1 MPRLHAAPAKQC
13 HESGR
18 ASFVRVRLAHAPA
31 APYLAMSLPI
41 FLYAALTKPDLGEPP
56 IRNNTMSIQAAT
68 RTRGEAPAATQASS
82 GSGVEG
88 INLSKC
94 IPLSGLDIC
103 VSWLAPRELGIGLRC
118 QPHGQNA
125 AREETRWQS
134 KRTLPCAERLTSEP
148 GSTRQQKHCACLRT
162 PLETRQKAAA
172 TSGSPHA
179 LGTPLERR
187 RRRRRLLSLCL
198 QD

>member
-1 MPRLHAAPAKQC
+1 MAWAAA
-13 HESGR
+13 
-18 ASFVRVRLAHAPA
+18 
-31 APYLAMSLPI
+31 
-41 FLYAALTKPDLGEPP
+41 LGEPP
-56 IRNNTMSIQAAT
+56 VRNCTMSIQAAT
-68 RTRGEAPAATQASS
+68 HTRGEAPAATQASS

-88 INLSKC
+88 INLSKS
-94 IPLSGLDIC
+94 IPLSGLDIR

-179 LGTPLERR
+179 LGTPLERKAAAATSAFVTMLA
-187 RRRRRLLSLCL
+187 RLTNTPPSGPRNYVQSFGGGRLNSHAR
-198 QD
+198 

>member
-1 MPRLHAAPAKQC
+1 MAWAAA
-13 HESGR
+13 
-18 ASFVRVRLAHAPA
+18 
-31 APYLAMSLPI
+31 
-41 FLYAALTKPDLGEPP
+41 LGEPP
-56 IRNNTMSIQAAT
+56 IRNYTMSIQAAT
-68 RTRGEAPAATQASS
+68 HTRGEAPAATQASS

-88 INLSKC
+88 INLSKS
-94 IPLSGLDIC
+94 IPLSGLDIR
-103 VSWLAPRELGIGLRC
+103 VSWLAPRELGIGLRR

-172 TSGSPHA
+172 TSAFVTMLARLTSTPPSGPRNYVQGFGGGRLNSHA
-179 LGTPLERR
+179 R
-187 RRRRRLLSLCL
+187 
-198 QD
+198 